1 MFFLEL
7 TEYTVICKNI
17 IIYYIMPTL
26 TEIYNANVSGIQSQ
40 LNATIRKINLMRI
53 HNAFKK
59 VLINRAINDSNA
71 ILKKITEKY
80 NQNAKKQYAFL
91 VGINYTGT
99 INELYGCINDTKNVE
114 DFLKNKYN
122 FTNVTLLNDETPEK
136 PTKQNILIGLRTLL
150 SNTAS
155 GDTAFFMFS
164 GHGTCTAD
172 FNKDEADGQ
181 DEVIVP
187 IDAYSIGTCII
198 DDELNRMIR
207 DTLKP
212 GAKLVALF
220 DCCFSGTVLD
230 LRYTYGYP
238 NNTNVSETAGD
249 VYMISGCTDQ
259 QISMDT
265 VAPFNGKE
273 MASGAMTYAF
283 LTMIKET
290 TIMGDLVTKMQTF
303 LKENGYS
310 QRPLL
315 SSGKLV
321 DYGKTSFLQN

>member
-1 MFFLEL
+1 
-7 TEYTVICKNI
+7 
-17 IIYYIMPTL
+17 MPTL
-26 TEIYNANVSGIQSQ
+26 TEIYNANVSQLREQ
-40 LNATIRKINLMRI
+40 LNAIIRKINLMRI
-53 HNAFKK
+53 HNIFKRN
-59 VLINRAINDSNA
+59 LINRAINESNI

-80 NQNAKKQYAFL
+80 NQDMINAKKQTAFL

-114 DFLKNKYN
+114 DLLKNKYN

-136 PTKQNILIGLRTLL
+136 PTKQNILKGLRELL
-150 SNTAS
+150 SNTES

-172 FNKDEADGQ
+172 FNNDEKDGQ

-187 IDAYSIGTCII
+187 IDAYSYDTCII
-198 DDELNRMIR
+198 DDELNQMIR

-212 GAKLVALF
+212 GAKLIALF
-220 DCCFSGTVLD
+220 DCCFSGTMLD

-238 NNTNVSETAGD
+238 DNTNQSETAGN

-259 QISMDT
+259 QLSMDT
-265 VAPFNGKE
+265 VVPINGKE
-273 MASGAMTYAF
+273 MASGALTYAF

-290 TIMGDLVTKMQTF
+290 TIMGDLVQKMQAF
-303 LKENGYS
+303 LKENGYT

-321 DYGKTSFLQN
+321 DYSKTVFLHN

>member
-1 MFFLEL
+1 M
-7 TEYTVICKNI
+7 I
-17 IIYYIMPTL
+17 
-26 TEIYNANVSGIQSQ
+26 NV
-40 LNATIRKINLMRI
+40 
-53 HNAFKK
+53 
-59 VLINRAINDSNA
+59 
-71 ILKKITEKY
+71 
-80 NQNAKKQYAFL
+80 KKQTAFL

-114 DFLKNKYN
+114 DLLKNKYN

-136 PTKQNILIGLRTLL
+136 PTKQNILKGLQALL
-150 SNTAS
+150 SNTRP

-172 FNKDEADGQ
+172 LNNDEKDGQ

-187 IDAYSIGTCII
+187 IDAYSYNTCII

-238 NNTNVSETAGD
+238 DNTNQSETTGN

-259 QISMDT
+259 QLSMDT
-265 VAPFNGKE
+265 VAPINGKE
-273 MASGAMTYAF
+273 MASGALTYAF

-290 TIMGDLVTKMQTF
+290 TIMGDLVKKMQTF
-303 LKENGYS
+303 LKENGYT
-310 QRPLL
+310 QFPLL
-315 SSGKLV
+315 SSGKMV
-321 DYGKTSFLQN
+321 DYGKTDFLHN

>member
-1 MFFLEL
+1 
-7 TEYTVICKNI
+7 
-17 IIYYIMPTL
+17 MPTL
-26 TEIYNANVSGIQSQ
+26 TEIYNKNVYSLRAQ
-40 LNATIRKINLMRI
+40 LNETIRKINLMRI
-53 HNAFKK
+53 NNTFKK
-59 VLINRAINDSNA
+59 VLINRAINESNVY
-71 ILKKITEKY
+71 LKNLTVKY
-80 NQNAKKQYAFL
+80 NQDIMNTNIHKKTALL

-99 INELYGCINDTKNVE
+99 INELYGCINDTKNVQ

-122 FTNVTLLNDETPEK
+122 FTNITMLNDETLEK
-136 PTKQNILIGLRTLL
+136 PTKQNIMKELQTLL

-164 GHGTCTAD
+164 GHGTSTVD
-172 FNKDEADGQ
+172 FNNDEKDGQ

-187 IDAYSIGTCII
+187 IDAYSIDTCII
-198 DDELNRMIR
+198 DDELNMMIR
-207 DTLKP
+207 NTLKP

-220 DCCFSGTVLD
+220 DSCFSGTVLD

-238 NNTNVSETAGD
+238 DNTNVPETVGD

-259 QISMDT
+259 QTSMDT
-265 VAPFNGKE
+265 VAPINGKE

-283 LTMIKET
+283 LTMVKET
-290 TIMGDLVTKMQTF
+290 AIIGDLVTKMQTF
-303 LKENGYS
+303 LKENGYQ

-321 DYGKTSFLQN
+321 DYSKTSFL